1 MFVGKLESFF
11 ANKKLEQ
18 NLIYLLYSIFI
29 FYYLIKN
36 IFIDISPISHD
47 EVVNITTYLYKET
60 LFLKNYP
67 NNHVLT
73 SIIGFFLSKIFGIQI
88 IYFRLISFLSFSI
101 IFFLFI
107 KKFNNFFFL
116 FTFLLLFIFSD
127 NLYLYSF
134 LFRGYYLSSL
144 IFVGIFLL
152 LCSNIKNKD
161 RIIYAASVIL
171 IIHNV
176 STLFLII
183 PIIIFVFLEKVSN
196 FKFYNFKSVI
206 LYFFLPFLISH
217 IFLGLLNSVYI
228 SNFYLVFSDNNLTIV
243 QKTKEFIL
251 VVFPNFTSGIKI
263 IFFNQ
268 FTNVTLFGNL
278 NNFYNFLFEDIV
290 IFLILIFSLL
300 ISIYN
305 IFFIKKISLLDKIII
320 VFFIIFIFL
329 NKLPPIRVFVGFIYF
344 FIFYIFFNLEKNIID
359 FFSSKKKYCFIL
371 FVILLFFSYAKK
383 ITYIKQNGNLD
394 FWHLNLESKLNSKE
408 LKCNLSKE
416 PLSEFDKHY
425 SYYLYLRNCSL
436 LPNLN
441 EFRNFYKS
449 NRLDS

>member
-101 IFFLFI
+101 IFFLFL

-116 FTFLLLFIFSD
+116 VIFLLLFIFSD

-161 RIIYAASVIL
+161 RIIYIASVIL
-171 IIHNV
+171 IIHNI

-196 FKFYNFKSVI
+196 IKFYNLKNII
-206 LYFFLPFLISH
+206 LFFFFPFLISH

-228 SNFYLVFSDNNLTIV
+228 SNFYLVF
-243 QKTKEFIL
+243 
-251 VVFPNFTSGIKI
+251 
-263 IFFNQ
+263 
-268 FTNVTLFGNL
+268 
-278 NNFYNFLFEDIV
+278 
-290 IFLILIFSLL
+290 
-300 ISIYN
+300 
-305 IFFIKKISLLDKIII
+305 
-320 VFFIIFIFL
+320 
-329 NKLPPIRVFVGFIYF
+329 
-344 FIFYIFFNLEKNIID
+344 
-359 FFSSKKKYCFIL
+359 
-371 FVILLFFSYAKK
+371 
-383 ITYIKQNGNLD
+383 
-394 FWHLNLESKLNSKE
+394 
-408 LKCNLSKE
+408 
-416 PLSEFDKHY
+416 
-425 SYYLYLRNCSL
+425 
-436 LPNLN
+436 
-441 EFRNFYKS
+441 
-449 NRLDS
+449 